1 MRDVGG
7 VEHHAELREPAISGA
22 PGTPHT
28 SAPRGAYRAP
38 VLVAL
43 DLRVT
48 QGDTGRVN
56 DGAFGSLRTSGG
68 GPA

>member
-1 MRDVGG
+1 MCDMGG
-7 VEHHAELREPAISGA
+7 FEHHAELREPAISGA
-22 PGTPHT
+22 PETSNA
-28 SAPRGAYRAP
+28 SAPRGTYRAP